1 MPTIPADRLTHIAAE
16 LLVGSGASPEEA
28 EIISRHSIGANLA
41 GHDSHGIIQIPTYI
55 DRVQRGHIVPG
66 AEFEIVKDTPT
77 TTVVDGH
84 WGFGYVVS
92 ERLMNMTIEKARQN
106 SVAAATVFRQ
116 SHVGRVADYPIMA
129 AKQGMI
135 GIMTA
140 DSGRSSK
147 SVVPFGGREPRLGT
161 NPICIAMPSNLEGV
175 MFIDMA
181 TSAVAAGKLGVAVAR
196 GYDIPEGWI
205 LDKDGNQTTDP
216 NDLRSGGA
224 ILPLGGPEGHKGYGL
239 SVMVEILSGVLTGLG
254 FGHDPSGRHN
264 DGCFMAAFDVAAF
277 RDPEEF
283 KAEVTEFAQYL
294 KGTPTASG
302 FDEVFYPGELEHKRE
317 QQLLAEGIYVE
328 DATWSRLKTLAQDFN
343 LTQSLNLS
351 E

>member
-1 MPTIPADRLTHIAAE
+1 MPTIPADRLTDIAAQ
-16 LLVGSGASPEEA
+16 LLIGSGASPEEA

-129 AKQGMI
+129 AQQGMI

-277 RDPEEF
+277 RDPDEF

-302 FDEVFYPGELEHKRE
+302 FEEVFYPGELEHKRE

-343 LTQSLNLS
+343 LTNSLNL
-351 E
+351 EA

>member
-302 FDEVFYPGELEHKRE
+302 FEEVFYPGELEHKRE